1 MLIGSAAVE
10 LESKQMEIIV
20 NLLTPL
26 NQN

>member
-10 LESKQMEIIV
+10 LESKQMGIIV